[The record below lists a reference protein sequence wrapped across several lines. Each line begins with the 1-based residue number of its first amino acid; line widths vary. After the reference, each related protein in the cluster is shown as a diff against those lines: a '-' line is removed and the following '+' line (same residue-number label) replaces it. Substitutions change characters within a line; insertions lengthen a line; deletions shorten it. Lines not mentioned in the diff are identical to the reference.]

1 MWTLQL
7 NIGDTVYLAAT
18 TSATQRAT
26 YQYGLQLLGPASS
39 SQVKNGSQVTFMHPK
54 LHGSHRVIQQLL
66 PYACEG

>member
-7 NIGDTVYLAAT
+7 NIEDTVYLAAT

-39 SQVKNGSQVTFMHPK
+39 AQVKNGSQVAPRHSN
-54 LHGSHRVIQQLL
+54 LRVPYPLIQQLL
-66 PYACEG
+66 PHAWEG

>member
-26 YQYGLQLLGPASS
+26 YQYGLQLLGPAST
-39 SQVKNGSQVTFMHPK
+39 SQTKNGSQVALRHSN
-54 LHGSHRVIQQLL
+54 LHVPYPLIQQLL